1 MQEGIVK
8 SVKDII
14 VGNQA
19 PVHTDA
25 QMVDTSAPLNI
36 RSVYSIEGVHPEIYR
51 YYNVVPR
58 TMTPEVRAQLQAI
71 SSWAFSD
78 MADVRQAIHKLRD
91 GEKGFG
97 EPAIGETRFSRLFNH
112 IRIGNMFKH
121 KKEEFDDEERE
132 VNGEIKTRVLE
143 LEEDKQRAISQHS
156 KALDGELKT
165 MDATIQKLHSE
176 SINKVKELKKK
187 RSLQMRQLR
196 QQRKAFGE

>member
-121 KKEEFDDEERE
+121 KK
-132 VNGEIKTRVLE
+132 
-143 LEEDKQRAISQHS
+143 
-156 KALDGELKT
+156 
-165 MDATIQKLHSE
+165 SE